1 METEK
6 EALLAPIFE
15 YMVAYLLGG
24 YVNPEI
30 TTGYNVDDA
39 TGLNLDTALK
49 IRFLLDEATEEFLRK
64 IKVCLRGIRTEVSS
78 EKNRIRG
85 AAKGQIDWKRT
96 IQTWASSRFI
106 DKTLLHVSRPVKN
119 YDIPENLVLK
129 KTISILNNF
138 MNDKKVGTEI
148 DGEYTWSK
156 QLQESRKHVKEALKN
171 VYFRRIMDSRKI
183 RITPRMKNQVRNSR
197 KEIYREGC
205 RVLDNYEKVFFNHE
219 LSKLLKETFIDPDNI
234 ERTFELLCLFT
245 IIKILNKKMGWEL
258 KSISEITGNRN
269 ETARLVKSDFEIN
282 FFYNVTGELEFYDTT
297 EPPQITEAIKSITLA
312 YFGKKL
318 RDNTRRPDIILELK
332 SVNEEEKII
341 VDYAVFEVKYTRNRN
356 YIIQGISQVLHYL
369 HDLKVKGKG
378 CFFEDNFGGGYN
390 AAVIV
395 RELIGNINDEQN
407 LANHNLAVKIFD
419 FNDLVGISDSIR
431 VFLHE
436 FLTANKVTCTGL
448 NIVASS

>member
-1 METEK
+1 MSLETEK

-148 DGEYTWSK
+148 D
-156 QLQESRKHVKEALKN
+156 
-171 VYFRRIMDSRKI
+171 
-183 RITPRMKNQVRNSR
+183 
-197 KEIYREGC
+197 
-205 RVLDNYEKVFFNHE
+205 
-219 LSKLLKETFIDPDNI
+219 
-234 ERTFELLCLFT
+234 
-245 IIKILNKKMGWEL
+245 
-258 KSISEITGNRN
+258 
-269 ETARLVKSDFEIN
+269 
-282 FFYNVTGELEFYDTT
+282 
-297 EPPQITEAIKSITLA
+297 
-312 YFGKKL
+312 
-318 RDNTRRPDIILELK
+318 
-332 SVNEEEKII
+332 
-341 VDYAVFEVKYTRNRN
+341 
-356 YIIQGISQVLHYL
+356 
-369 HDLKVKGKG
+369 
-378 CFFEDNFGGGYN
+378 
-390 AAVIV
+390 
-395 RELIGNINDEQN
+395 
-407 LANHNLAVKIFD
+407 
-419 FNDLVGISDSIR
+419 
-431 VFLHE
+431 
-436 FLTANKVTCTGL
+436 
-448 NIVASS
+448 